1 MRHLRRFP
9 PVWVHAL
16 LIVIAWLAG
25 PAASA
30 AEVAQITIL
39 DGDALL
45 VDGSRQ
51 WQAAEGLKLGAG
63 TLVHTGASSRL
74 LRLEWPDGTAADLGP
89 DTQAM
94 VAPPALGGRT
104 AKPGAVYLLRGW
116 LKLSSLGS
124 GPAAASPGA
133 TTPALELLP
142 HKGAVVLMVAGGETW
157 AFAEA
162 GTAPLQERE
171 ARPAASPTLKAGEV
185 YLRPGNAKGAV
196 APRPTPTQMQ
206 RVPRGF
212 RETLPL
218 RSAAVKDR
226 NVAPRAAPAPSYGEL
241 RDWLVA
247 PDAALRRPFARRFA
261 ERARDAE
268 FRSGLVSDLARH
280 PEWEP
285 LLLPERF
292 TPKPASAAPR

>member
-9 PVWVHAL
+9 PVWLHAL
-16 LIVIAWLAG
+16 VIVAAWLIG
-25 PAASA
+25 PAARA
-30 AEVAQITIL
+30 AADTAQITIL

-51 WQAAEGLKLGAG
+51 WQAAEGLKLGPGA
-63 TLVHTGASSRL
+63 LVHTGANSRL

-94 VAPPALGGRT
+94 VAPPAPGGRA

-116 LKLSSLGS
+116 LKISSLG
-124 GPAAASPGA
+124 AAPSPGA
-133 TTPALELLP
+133 TAPALELLP

-157 AFAEA
+157 AFAESGA
-162 GTAPLQERE
+162 APLQERE

-185 YLRPGNAKGAV
+185 YLRQGNAKGAV
-196 APRPTPTQMQ
+196 APRPTPAQMQ

-212 RETLPL
+212 RESLPL
-218 RSAAVKDR
+218 RSAAFKDR
-226 NVAPRAAPAPSYGEL
+226 SVAPRAAPAPSYGEL
-241 RDWLVA
+241 RDWLVT

-261 ERARDAE
+261 ERAHDAE

-285 LLLPERF
+285 LLFPERF